1 MPQPVYSPWLASD
14 SLSFKPFKAR
24 GYHEFACPLNHPKP
38 MIAVELHI
46 AWTAQSLWL
55 VSDSLSF
62 KPLKAYDWYGF
73 VCPLNRWK
81 LMVGN
86 RLLMVETIS
95 NHVINM

>member
-1 MPQPVYSPWLASD
+1 
-14 SLSFKPFKAR
+14 
-24 GYHEFACPLNHPKP
+24 

-73 VCPLNRWK
+73 VCPLNRSK
-81 LMVGN
+81 LMVGT